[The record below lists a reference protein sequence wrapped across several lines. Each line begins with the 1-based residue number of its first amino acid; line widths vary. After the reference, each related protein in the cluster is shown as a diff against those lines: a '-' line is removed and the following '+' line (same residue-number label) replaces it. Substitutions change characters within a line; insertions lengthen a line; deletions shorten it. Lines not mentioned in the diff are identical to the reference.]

1 VQDLTILSLDKTG
14 YATKLAA
21 PNINYII
28 TTGSSTPPLLDVV
41 YKKITIKETEY

>member
-14 YATKLAA
+14 YATNLAA
-21 PNINYII
+21 PNII
-28 TTGSSTPPLLDVV
+28 TTGSSTPSLMDVV